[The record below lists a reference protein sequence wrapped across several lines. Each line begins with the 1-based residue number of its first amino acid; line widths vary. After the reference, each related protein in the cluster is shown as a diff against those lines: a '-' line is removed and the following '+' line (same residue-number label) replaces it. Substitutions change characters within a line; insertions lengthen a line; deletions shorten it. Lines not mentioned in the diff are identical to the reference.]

1 MSTTPLTAAPRSKT
15 LSGHALSQLKELLL
29 SGQVMPGQLL
39 SLRTTAE
46 ALGISVM
53 PVREAVAQLVGE
65 QALEV
70 TPNRSVRV
78 PVLSVEQFTEVT
90 NIRLEI
96 EGYAV
101 QQAALAAP
109 GPLITRLRKL
119 NTRLA
124 REMEAANLDSA
135 TVVMLNKELHF
146 QVYQTANMPL
156 LLRMIE
162 SLWLR
167 IGPILNYDIHAG
179 SERTIKKTAYEH
191 HTRLIDALESRDA
204 QAARQALQSDI
215 KSAYQHILEKQ
226 YPRAGKTRR
235 PGLGA

>member
-1 MSTTPLTAAPRSKT
+1 
-15 LSGHALSQLKELLL
+15 
-29 SGQVMPGQLL
+29 MPG
-39 SLRTTAE
+39 
-46 ALGISVM
+46 
-53 PVREAVAQLVGE
+53 REAVAQLVGE

-135 TVVMLNKELHF
+135 TVE
-146 QVYQTANMPL
+146 
-156 LLRMIE
+156 
-162 SLWLR
+162 
-167 IGPILNYDIHAG
+167 IGRA
-179 SERTIKKTAYEH
+179 SCRERVC
-191 HTRLIDALESRDA
+191 
-204 QAARQALQSDI
+204 
-215 KSAYQHILEKQ
+215 Q
-226 YPRAGKTRR
+226 YV
-235 PGLGA
+235 